1 MRESFERF
9 FLCDLQTTNLYF
21 EFDSSIC
28 TNGKINMKTMKKWET
43 VQGFTL
49 PIIMII
55 NRFSL
60 RRNLAFGRKLTK
72 MVFVNFFCGE
82 SFEVK

>member
-9 FLCDLQTTNLYF
+9 FRCDMQMTNLYF
-21 EFDSSIC
+21 EFDTSIY
-28 TNGKINMKTMKKWET
+28 TNSKRKINMKMTMKWET

-55 NRFSL
+55 NRFS
-60 RRNLAFGRKLTK
+60 
-72 MVFVNFFCGE
+72 
-82 SFEVK
+82 